1 MRPTGSGCGF
11 GSLFAEERV
20 GRPGPARK
28 DALAA
33 AEADRA
39 NAHVHLLDAAYAA
52 LVAGEA
58 RAADR
63 LLAAECEAAAPPSNE
78 TTAERLRPHGRGRGQ
93 STGGWYPGDLTA
105 EIMTYDMPTFPG
117 KRQGDPETC
126 LVEAVAES
134 AHFLRVSRTRIEQLR
149 RQPDDALA
157 AVDQWRTSG
166 RRLETELER
175 FEGSVRSLFL
185 SLAHADLLRRAG
197 NGEDAG
203 AALDQ
208 VRERYRQAGP
218 SGVAGWACTFLVEGD
233 WYATPGSSPEALGFD
248 LANWGSPSPRAS
260 QRDLARAA
268 SAYDRAA
275 ELLAGVDE
283 PRALG
288 ALAVRRGA
296 LAWLSGDHAG
306 HRERSAEAADAFG
319 AAGDAAALRLARAQ
333 ALLADVALGRV
344 AATRRDAGTGLRP
357 GAAGPDRGPS
367 ALGSGRRERRL
378 DDRARAAL
386 PAGGRVLGCG
396 GDYERAAVA
405 YELAIPLVPASGAE
419 SPERVVLALAAL
431 DRDNG
436 FDVRALTRSR
446 SAVAALRDV
455 ENALEQPL
463 EWARCIVCL
472 QDLILG
478 QVGATSTAGG
488 MSVAALDWA
497 TEGLRQLLALPGVPP
512 AGPEPPEPADIAG
525 QIATYAHMARPLSGG
540 PTPKPPSSA
549 ASWPRGSGP
558 PRRPT
563 GGTRRLSRGR
573 PLCPG
578 SPPPGR

>member
-1 MRPTGSGCGF
+1 MPTSY
-11 GSLFAEERV
+11 AEPETARTPALPWTRCASAI
-20 GRPGPARK
+20 GRPGRAAWPVGPARSSSR
-28 DALAA
+28 ATGTRRPARRPRRSASTLPTGAPRRRARRSATLRAPPRRTIAPLSSSPASTSRVRSARSPLGAA
-33 AEADRA
+33 RLRGSPATTRGTASAARRRPTRSAPRA
-39 NAHVHLLDAAYAA
+39 TPQRCDWHVLRPSSQTSRWGGSQRRGATP
-52 LVAGEA
+52 A
-58 RAADR
+58 RA
-63 LLAAECEAAAPPSNE
+63 S
-78 TTAERLRPHGRGRGQ
+78 TWSRG
-93 STGGWYPGDLTA
+93 A
-105 EIMTYDMPTFPG
+105 
-117 KRQGDPETC
+117 
-126 LVEAVAES
+126 
-134 AHFLRVSRTRIEQLR
+134 RI
-149 RQPDDALA
+149 
-157 AVDQWRTSG
+157 
-166 RRLETELER
+166 
-175 FEGSVRSLFL
+175 
-185 SLAHADLLRRAG
+185 ADLLRWG
-197 NGEDAG
+197 
-203 AALDQ
+203 LDDGS
-208 VRERYRQAGP
+208 V
-218 SGVAGWACTFLVEGD
+218 GWTTG
-233 WYATPGSSPEALGFD
+233 LGRLF
-248 LANWGSPSPRAS
+248 
-260 QRDLARAA
+260 Q
-268 SAYDRAA
+268 RAA
-275 ELLAGVDE
+275 ECWA
-283 PRALG
+283 
-288 ALAVRRGA
+288 
-296 LAWLSGDHAG
+296 
-306 HRERSAEAADAFG
+306 AE
-319 AAGDAAALRLARAQ
+319 
-333 ALLADVALGRV
+333 
-344 AATRRDAGTGLRP
+344 
-357 GAAGPDRGPS
+357 
-367 ALGSGRRERRL
+367 
-378 DDRARAAL
+378 
-386 PAGGRVLGCG
+386 

-558 PRRPT
+558 LRRPT